1 MKKDGL
7 YIQNNI
13 NLFIY
18 LVNNHTYIYEKIN
31 IKKEKGKKNGYNEYT
46 AIFLGASPAVLQ

>member
-31 IKKEKGKKNGYNEYT
+31 IKKEKGKKMDIMNILLY
-46 AIFLGASPAVLQ
+46 F